1 MEKDKLMML
10 FEDAK
15 KHKYKFL
22 GVKIE
27 TKGHPGAEIIINPLA
42 NYDVKKDYYD
52 KAYDDNLVLKTFD
65 GIRIVDAMTG
75 NSFENI
81 EYWLTD

>member
-1 MEKDKLMML
+1 MML

-27 TKGHPGAEIIINPLA
+27 AKGHPGAEIIINPLA
-42 NYDVKKDYYD
+42 NYDVKKDYY
-52 KAYDDNLVLKTFD
+52 ANTYDGNLVLKTFD
-65 GIRIVDAMTG
+65 GIRIVDATAG
-75 NSFENI
+75 NTFMKC
-81 EYWLTD
+81 W